1 MVQHIR
7 VQDLAALAPPATA
20 DGAAAPTALPW
31 VLDVR
36 EPWEVALAPL
46 KHPTLATVAVP
57 MQQIPARLAE
67 LDAERPVYVLCHHGM
82 RSLQVVH
89 FLERQGWPEVCN
101 IHGGI
106 DAWSREVDPAVA
118 LY

>member
-1 MVQHIR
+1 MVQQIR
-7 VQDLAALAPPATA
+7 VRDLAALAAPAA
-20 DGAAAPTALPW
+20 DADPSTRPW

-36 EPWEVALAPL
+36 EPWEVALAAL
-46 KHPTLATVAVP
+46 QHPDMPTVAMP

-67 LDAERPVYVLCHHGM
+67 LEAERPVYVLCHHGM
-82 RSLQVVH
+82 RSLQVAYY
-89 FLERQGWPEVCN
+89 LERQGWQHVCN
-101 IHGGI
+101 IVGGI